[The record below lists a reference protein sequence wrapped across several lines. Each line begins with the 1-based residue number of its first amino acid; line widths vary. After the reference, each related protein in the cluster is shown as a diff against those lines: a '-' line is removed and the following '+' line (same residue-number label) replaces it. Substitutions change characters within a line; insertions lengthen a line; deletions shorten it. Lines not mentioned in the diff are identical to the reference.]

1 MKMYYGFYN
10 SYGIGMRHESGG
22 RIGHIEIFE
31 TKRDRDAWIAAD
43 EWDGNWYREA
53 ITSTEARRY
62 MLDRLDCFGL
72 FGETKS
78 YMERFGSMDEIVG
91 AYLEFAY

>member
-1 MKMYYGFYN
+1 MYYGFYN
-10 SYGIGMRHESGG
+10 SCGIGMRYENGD
-22 RIGHIEIFE
+22 RIGHLEVFE
-31 TKRDRDAWIAAD
+31 TKRDRDAWIEAD

-62 MLDRLDCFGL
+62 MLDRLDSFGL
-72 FGETKS
+72 FGEPKS